1 MGWDCCVCG
10 APSYSTLQTGSLSTQ
25 GRVRWYQQ
33 MPEGEGLLH
42 PRAEPGK
49 AIRVVKSDDAEQLA
63 DAVAEDAPSQ
73 GERVSP

>member
-1 MGWDCCVCG
+1 M
-10 APSYSTLQTGSLSTQ
+10 
-25 GRVRWYQQ
+25 RWYQQ

-49 AIRVVKSDDAEQLA
+49 AIRLVKSDDAEQLA

>member
-1 MGWDCCVCG
+1 
-10 APSYSTLQTGSLSTQ
+10 
-25 GRVRWYQQ
+25 